1 MAQLILFSGPCNSGK
16 TTLLNALNNRLFSQ
30 GIRPM
35 VLTELIRQ
43 KTDKPIDELRK
54 NAHEYLVIQEQIIT
68 EKIQQEKL
76 AICDTHTEVWTAD
89 RAITDSLFYLENYV
103 NKTELNEEDTK
114 LYAKLHKRVCE
125 YAGRYFSYYKLV
137 QLKPLRAIQQD
148 IFRPNN
154 LNHLQQY
161 EYECINR
168 LNEYYSAKT
177 HSKCLEIDLNHITQE
192 TALDEIFKFA
202 NL

>member
-16 TTLLNALNNRLFSQ
+16 TTLLNALNNKLFSQ

-76 AICDTHTEVWTAD
+76 AICDTNAEVWTAD

-125 YAGRYFSYYKLV
+125 YAERYFSYYKLV
-137 QLKPLRAIQQD
+137 QLKPLRVVQQD

-177 HSKCLEIDLNHITQE
+177 FTKCLELDLNHITQK